1 VFGDLPATRQRE
13 LTSAVAHHIAGLLDE
28 REMSAIVESLCR
40 STALG
45 VGDRVKTMRGS
56 LRGVIT
62 RVLEDGRVA
71 VRPDGSTSEL
81 ISLPESLLPDD

>member
-1 VFGDLPATRQRE
+1 V
-13 LTSAVAHHIAGLLDE
+13 TSAVAHHIAGLIDE
-28 REMSAIVESLCR
+28 REMAAIVESLCQ
-40 STALG
+40 SAALG

-62 RVLEDGRVA
+62 RVLDDGRVV
-71 VRPDGSTSEL
+71 VRPENGASEL